1 MVAACNIVR
10 FDVLSVSAVSR
21 LLDPEGEGTM
31 FSFNSEDD
39 GTVVIQ
45 NLETTYPT
53 TASHFRRLE
62 SSTDMII
69 EGLCMCLKVFWTM
82 GGVKHDLESKLEILV
97 LKRCVRTNHE
107 TSVCI

>member
-1 MVAACNIVR
+1 M
-10 FDVLSVSAVSR
+10 FSVFLLLSR

-31 FSFNSEDD
+31 FSFNSEDE
-39 GTVVIQ
+39 GTVVFQ
-45 NLETTYPT
+45 NLEITHAT
-53 TASHFRRLE
+53 TAFHFRKLE
-62 SSTDMII
+62 SSTNMVM

-82 GGVKHDLESKLEILV
+82 GGVKHDLGSKLVILV